1 MTKSEIP
8 PRETSL
14 LAQPLKT
21 LVRAFK
27 ETPEADL
34 KNGTDATLSL
44 DETLDLL
51 GHGRRRAIVDQFGAT
66 DQRHIPVA
74 DLAEEIACAEYGCPP
89 SELTGDQRKR
99 VYIALV
105 QSHLPRLDA
114 ADVVT
119 YRSEAKVVTRG
130 QHFDYLCHVCTALRD
145 AVS

>member
-1 MTKSEIP
+1 MTTSEILS
-8 PRETSL
+8 RETSL

-27 ETPEADL
+27 ETPETDSE
-34 KNGTDATLSL
+34 NDTDAALSL

-51 GHGRRRAIVDQFGAT
+51 GHGRRRAIVDQLAKT
-66 DQRHIPVA
+66 DRRHIPVT

-89 SELTGDQRKR
+89 SELTSDQRKR

-130 QHFDYLCHVCTALRD
+130 QYFEYLCHVHTVLRD
-145 AVS
+145 AAS